1 MAVDA
6 LPSHDSLASLTLPL
20 PLPPPPTLLLPV
32 EIKSCERHIELA
44 VRRRPIRRRAV
55 ASPASRIGRR
65 CIECG
70 ASALSIAR
78 NLNYE
83 ARALSLSLVLSSAPL
98 PLRSRAPP
106 APSHRRVVRFSRAEE
121 REQLPRTEKIV
132 LRDGAGRGADS
143 IDRWTSRK
151 MNEFKNV
158 NSAAR
163 YRGRRRIRCDFPAR
177 TKSIQKPSDKQTRR
191 DATCPRAR
199 TLCSESLS
207 THSPVSP
214 RPTLSAKFHS
224 P

>member
-78 NLNYE
+78 NLTTRR
-83 ARALSLSLVLSSAPL
+83 ARSLSLVRTPAS
-98 PLRSRAPP
+98 PP
-106 APSHRRVVRFSRAEE
+106 APPLSLPCSSRTLAPSCASLARAEE

-132 LRDGAGRGADS
+132 LRDKRGGKGEGERIRS
-143 IDRWTSRK
+143 ID
-151 MNEFKNV
+151 
-158 NSAAR
+158 
-163 YRGRRRIRCDFPAR
+163 GRRGN
-177 TKSIQKPSDKQTRR
+177 
-191 DATCPRAR
+191 
-199 TLCSESLS
+199 
-207 THSPVSP
+207 
-214 RPTLSAKFHS
+214 
-224 P
+224 

>member
-78 NLNYE
+78 NLTTRR
-83 ARALSLSLVLSSAPL
+83 ARSLSLVRTPASPPPPPLTLLCSSRTL
-98 PLRSRAPP
+98 
-106 APSHRRVVRFSRAEE
+106 APSCASLARGRTRTIAADGENCPPGQTGGKGEGE
-121 REQLPRTEKIV
+121 RIR
-132 LRDGAGRGADS
+132 S
-143 IDRWTSRK
+143 ID
-151 MNEFKNV
+151 
-158 NSAAR
+158 
-163 YRGRRRIRCDFPAR
+163 GRRGKL
-177 TKSIQKPSDKQTRR
+177 T
-191 DATCPRAR
+191 
-199 TLCSESLS
+199 SL
-207 THSPVSP
+207 
-214 RPTLSAKFHS
+214 RM
-224 P
+224 